1 MEYDVYMA
9 PHEQT
14 NSGRFYAGVLARTAG
29 QLPSPQ
35 QRLKSRLRKVLVMR
49 QRRSNLLRFHHLKA
63 RAIGQAPTLI
73 RRLLVA
79 PQRALKLF
87 RCLRNDDYI
96 PIAAEFLDHAANSL
110 AQRTSIAKTVKHFRQ
125 HHFAGKDPCRRK
137 LLSYADGLRMNLIPR
152 IHKGD
157 PIASVGED
165 LPHLSVLL
173 LP

>member
-1 MEYDVYMA
+1 MA
-9 PHEQT
+9 G
-14 NSGRFYAGVLARTAG
+14 GRHAIYTRRPNRGRP
-29 QLPSPQ
+29 PSPQ

-49 QRRSNLLRFHHLKA
+49 QRPLNLLRFHHLKA

-96 PIAAEFLDHAANSL
+96 PIAAEFLDHAANSM
-110 AQRTSIAKTVKHFRQ
+110 AQRTTIAKTIEDFRQ
-125 HHFAGKDPCRRK
+125 HHFAGQDPYRRK

-157 PIASVGED
+157 PIASVGEE
-165 LPHLSVLL
+165 LPHLSVRL